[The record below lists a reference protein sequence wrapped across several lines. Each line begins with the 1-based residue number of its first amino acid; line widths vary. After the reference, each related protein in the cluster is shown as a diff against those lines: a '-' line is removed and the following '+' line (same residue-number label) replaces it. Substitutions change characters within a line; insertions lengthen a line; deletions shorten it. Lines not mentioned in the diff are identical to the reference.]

1 MTKRGR
7 MKNLLFLLALICG
20 TVTLIG
26 SCAKKDDDTTTTA
39 ITALEATSTASG
51 SITVGSETLS
61 GTYAT
66 SCLTAG
72 VSDLVSSNSV
82 PSDTKALAW
91 LFVVRGNDNIT
102 EEQHGFTDTTCTTKN
117 YHSNLVYDNVS
128 VGSASGSNYQVLQLN
143 TGVSLLGNTT
153 DADSWLEF
161 SYGVTLTVGT
171 EYKTMGTSIQYYGL
185 WNLSGTTFQRG
196 LPSTSAYPTS
206 LWSFPYTKQ

>member
-1 MTKRGR
+1 
-7 MKNLLFLLALICG
+7 MKNVFFLLALICG
-20 TVTLIG
+20 TVALIG
-26 SCAKKDDDTTTTA
+26 SCAKKEESTTTA
-39 ITALEATSTASG
+39 AAAALVAASTASG

-117 YHSNLVYDNVS
+117 FHTNLIYDNVS
-128 VGSASGSNYQVLQLN
+128 VGSASGSNYQVLQLY
-143 TGVSLLGNTT
+143 TGVNLLANTT
-153 DADSWLEF
+153 AADTWLETQF
-161 SYGVTLTVGT
+161 SVTLTVGT
-171 EYKTMGTSIQYYGL
+171 EYIKTLSSSIKYYGL
-185 WNLSGTTFQRG
+185 WNLSGTTFQKGRQ
-196 LPSTSAYPTS
+196 STSAYPTELGS
-206 LWSFPYTKQ
+206 IPFTKQ

>member
-1 MTKRGR
+1 

-20 TVTLIG
+20 TVALIG
-26 SCAKKDDDTTTTA
+26 SCAKKDENATTATTTTA
-39 ITALEATSTASG
+39 LVAASTASG

-91 LFVVRGNDNIT
+91 LFVVTGNDNIT
-102 EEQHGFTDTTCTTKN
+102 EELHGYTDTTCTTKN

-128 VGSASGSNYQVLQLN
+128 VGSASGSNYQVLQL
-143 TGVSLLGNTT
+143 
-153 DADSWLEF
+153 
-161 SYGVTLTVGT
+161 
-171 EYKTMGTSIQYYGL
+171 
-185 WNLSGTTFQRG
+185 
-196 LPSTSAYPTS
+196 
-206 LWSFPYTKQ
+206 

>member
-1 MTKRGR
+1 

-20 TVTLIG
+20 TVALIG
-26 SCAKKDDDTTTTA
+26 SCAKKDENATTATTTTPVVA
-39 ITALEATSTASG
+39 ASTASG

-66 SCLTAG
+66 SCYTAG

-128 VGSASGSNYQVLQLN
+128 VGSASGLNYQVLQLY
-143 TGVSLLGNTT
+143 TGVNLLANTT
-153 DADSWLEF
+153 AADTWLETQF
-161 SYGVTLTVGT
+161 SVTLIVGT
-171 EYKTMGTSIQYYGL
+171 ENKYSVGPYQSYGL
-185 WNLSGTTFQRG
+185 WNLSGTTFQKG
-196 LPSTSAYPTS
+196 LTSASGYPSS
-206 LWSFPYTKQ
+206 LWSIPYTKQ